1 MLGLLD
7 RQMIY
12 GYIKSYVVCLV
23 SLMGLFI
30 VVDLFTNLD
39 DFTQQH
45 HGLLD
50 SLNHIWLYYANMTP
64 RIFDRLCEAIVLL
77 AGMFTVAMMQRNNEL
92 LPLLSAGISTR
103 RVVFPVLLA
112 ACAMLGTTVANQEL
126 VLPNIDVFLVENRA
140 NPDGK
145 KKVEVKSVYD
155 VNGIHI
161 SAAADGGA
169 DKKTLT
175 IEKFLCVIPPR
186 LGHDSLA
193 TLQAETAR
201 YIPPEKDVPQTGGWL
216 LNNTQPAEIEGW
228 RRKDVLEPLREG
240 RYFLYTDVDFQNA
253 IRSKNWFVY
262 MTTWQLLQ
270 EMNRPGNPQQAALA
284 VVFHQRLT
292 RPILGMTLIIMGLGV
307 ILRDQT
313 RNVFISAGMCLV
325 ICAVF
330 FGACLTCQYL
340 GNNEHLSPALAAWLP
355 VLAFGPM
362 AFVMFD
368 AVHT

>member
-12 GYIKSYVVCLV
+12 GYVKSYVVCLV

-45 HGLLD
+45 QGFAD
-50 SLNHIWLYYANMTP
+50 SLKHIALYYGNMTP

-92 LPLLSAGISTR
+92 LPLLSAGVSTR

-112 ACAMLGTTVANQEL
+112 ACMMLVTSVANQEL
-126 VLPNIDVFLVENRA
+126 VLPYIDVFLVENRG
-140 NPDGK
+140 NFDGAK
-145 KKVEVKSVYD
+145 EVEVKGTYD
-155 VNGIHI
+155 SNGVHI
-161 SAAADGGA
+161 SGA
-169 DKKTLT
+169 KGYKKSET
-175 IEKFLCVIPPR
+175 IKDFFCVIPAK
-186 LGHDSLA
+186 LGSESL
-193 TLQAETAR
+193 TILQAENAK
-201 YIPPEKDVPQTGGWL
+201 YVPPTGGEHTGGWL
-216 LNNTQPAEIEGW
+216 LTKTTPSEIEHW
-228 RRKDVLEPLREG
+228 KRTDVLDPIDPG
-240 RYFLYTDVDFQNA
+240 RYFLYSDIDFQNA
-253 IRSKNWFVY
+253 IRSKNWYIY

-270 EMNRPGNPQQAALA
+270 EMDRPGNPQQAALA

-292 RPILGMTLIIMGLGV
+292 RPVLGIILVLMGLGV

-330 FGACLTCQYL
+330 FAACLTCQYL
-340 GNNEHLSPALAAWLP
+340 GNNEHLAPATAAWLP
-355 VLAFGPM
+355 VLLFGPLSM
-362 AFVMFD
+362 VMFD

>member
-12 GYIKSYVVCLV
+12 GYVKSYIVCLV
-23 SLMGLFI
+23 SLLGLFI

-45 HGLLD
+45 QGM
-50 SLNHIWLYYANMTP
+50 SESMRHIGLYYGNMTP

-92 LPLLSAGISTR
+92 LPLLSAGVSTR
-103 RVVFPVLLA
+103 RVVLPVLLA
-112 ACAMLGTTVANQEL
+112 ACGMLVTSVLNQEL
-126 VLPNIDVFLVENRA
+126 VLPNIDAFLVENRSSFTG
-140 NPDGK
+140 DK
-145 KKVEVKSVYD
+145 KIEVKGALDSKGV
-155 VNGIHI
+155 HI
-161 SAAADGGA
+161 SGHLADVKHQTI
-169 DKKTLT
+169 DK
-175 IEKFLCVIPPR
+175 FVCVIPPK
-186 LGHDSLA
+186 LGRDSLA
-193 TLQAETAR
+193 SLQAEIAR
-201 YIPPEKDVPQTGGWL
+201 YIPPGDGEETGGWL
-216 LNNTQPAEIEGW
+216 LQRTTPSELVNWDGGGIL
-228 RRKDVLEPLREG
+228 KPLGEG
-240 RYFLYTDVDFQNA
+240 RFFLKTDVDFQNA

-262 MTTWQLLQ
+262 LTTWNLWEELQ
-270 EMNRPGNPQQAALA
+270 RPGNPQQAALA

-292 RPILGMTLIIMGLGV
+292 RPVLGMILVFMGLGV

-313 RNVFISAGMCLV
+313 RNIFISAALCLV
-325 ICAVF
+325 LCAVF

-340 GNNEHLSPALAAWLP
+340 GNNEHLAPSLAAWLP
-355 VLAFGPM
+355 VLSFGPL